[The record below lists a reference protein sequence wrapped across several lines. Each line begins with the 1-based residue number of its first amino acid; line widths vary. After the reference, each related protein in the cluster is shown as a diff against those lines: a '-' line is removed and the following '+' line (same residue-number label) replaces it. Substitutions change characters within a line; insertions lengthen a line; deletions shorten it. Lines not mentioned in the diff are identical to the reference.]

1 MFECLKSAIVLMTIS
16 GIIMLPSG
24 LKANELF
31 FSEYIEGTA
40 YNKALE
46 IYNPTFDFID
56 LELNDYSVRFY
67 YNGNTTPSNIFKL
80 TGSLSPDNT
89 YTIANPTAGT
99 VITDVADILFSN
111 MNFNGNDAIMLFKGD
126 NIIDSMG
133 RIGEDPGSE
142 WGSGLF
148 STQDNT
154 LRRRPE
160 ITTGDL
166 NPYDV
171 FDPSIEWEGYS
182 LNTFDGLGSHQM
194 SAPVPEPATVLLL
207 GNGFIALAGFR
218 KKRAAKK

>member
-1 MFECLKSAIVLMTIS
+1 MFECLKSAIVLMITAWIF
-16 GIIMLPSG
+16 ILPSG
-24 LKANELF
+24 LNANELF

-46 IYNPTFDFID
+46 IYNPTVDFID
-56 LELNDYSVRFY
+56 LEVDDYSIGFY
-67 YNGNTTPSNIFKL
+67 YNGNITPSDIFKL
-80 TGSLSPDNT
+80 TGILSPDNT
-89 YTIANPTAGT
+89 YNIANPAAGP

-126 NIIDSMG
+126 NIIDSIG
-133 RIGEDPGSE
+133 RIGEDPGAE

-154 LRRRPE
+154 LRRRHE
-160 ITTGDL
+160 IITGDL

-171 FDPSIEWEGYS
+171 FDPSIEWEGFS